1 MAGRRGGTCLVN
13 VKTESFHP
21 FLFIL
26 LDRSSYIDNVIEKF
40 GRKAWKEESGLE
52 QSYLRFSIEES
63 IWFKRGQEVSELI
76 SISLDPIISVEEYE
90 QYITIRGV
98 LELSG
103 EYRMV
108 EEEDGEY
115 SDDLSAHRLVQ
126 EVTMREDGISE
137 LTHRFPVDITIPKN
151 RIQSLDD
158 VYVTIESF
166 DYDLAEH
173 GRLLLTADI
182 SISGI
187 YSSQPNVPNMEEN
200 SDELEA
206 VQRSEEYEET
216 IEEYEET
223 IEEYEEKQ
231 EETEDLFDPFE
242 VIARKEAYQE
252 NVEEMD
258 EEFNEEL
265 NEELNEDSEVAP
277 IQVELKSRKEEVLE
291 MEANETVSNEEQTEM
306 SQTEKKVSKRN
317 ENALY
322 LTKIFAKEEHQDFS
336 RLKICIVQQGD
347 SLDKI
352 ADRYDVSVQQLLR
365 VNKLEHESDIYE
377 GQLLYIPVPT
387 GSKT

>member
-1 MAGRRGGTCLVN
+1 M
-13 VKTESFHP
+13 
-21 FLFIL
+21 
-26 LDRSSYIDNVIEKF
+26 
-40 GRKAWKEESGLE
+40 GRKEEKLLE

-63 IWFKRGQEVSELI
+63 VWFKRGQEVSELI

-98 LELSG
+98 LQLSG
-103 EYRMV
+103 EYRMAE
-108 EEEDGEY
+108 EEEDREGA
-115 SDDLSAHRLVQ
+115 DDLGAHRLVQ
-126 EVTMREDGISE
+126 EVATREDGISE

-151 RIQSLDD
+151 RIQNLED

-187 YSSQPNVPNMEEN
+187 YSSHPSMLSGEEN

-216 IEEYEET
+216 EET
-223 IEEYEEKQ
+223 IEEYEEEQ
-231 EETEDLFDPFE
+231 EEAEDMAEDMFDPFE
-242 VIARKEAYQE
+242 VVARKEAYQE
-252 NVEEMD
+252 NVEE
-258 EEFNEEL
+258 FV
-265 NEELNEDSEVAP
+265 EELNEDTEAAP
-277 IQVELKSRKEEVLE
+277 MQVELKSRKEEVF
-291 MEANETVSNEEQTEM
+291 EAETKADNEEQTEM
-306 SQTEKKVSKRN
+306 PEAKKKVSKRN

-322 LTKIFAKEEHQDFS
+322 LTKIFAKEEQQDFS

-347 SLDKI
+347 SLNKI
-352 ADRYDVSVQQLLR
+352 AERYDISVQQLLR
-365 VNKLEHESDIYE
+365 VNKLEHESDIHE
-377 GQLLYIPVPT
+377 GQLLYIPVPE

>member
-1 MAGRRGGTCLVN
+1 
-13 VKTESFHP
+13 
-21 FLFIL
+21 
-26 LDRSSYIDNVIEKF
+26 VIV
-40 GRKAWKEESGLE
+40 RKEEKLLE

-63 IWFKRGQEVSELI
+63 VWFKRGQEVSEFI
-76 SISLDPIISVEEYE
+76 SISLNPIISVEEYE

-103 EYRMV
+103 EYQMV
-108 EEEDGEY
+108 EEEEDREY

-126 EVTMREDGISE
+126 EVTTREDGVSE
-137 LTHRFPVDITIPKN
+137 LIHHFPVDITIPKN

-166 DYDLAEH
+166 DYDLAEQ

-187 YSSQPNVPNMEEN
+187 YSSQPSVPNEEN
-200 SDELEA
+200 SDELGA
-206 VQRSEEYEET
+206 VQRS
-216 IEEYEET
+216 EEYEET

-252 NVEEMD
+252 NVEEVD
-258 EEFNEEL
+258 EEFEENL
-265 NEELNEDSEVAP
+265 EEKLDQAP
-277 IQVELKSRKEEVLE
+277 EAAPMHIELKGRKEEVFE
-291 MEANETVSNEEQTEM
+291 TEANEEVSNKEQTEM
-306 SQTEKKVSKRN
+306 SQAEKKVSKRN

-352 ADRYDVSVQQLLR
+352 ANRYDVSIQQLLR
-365 VNKLEHESDIYE
+365 VNKLEQESGIYE
-377 GQLLYIPVPT
+377 GQLLYIPVSAA
-387 GSKT
+387 SKT

>member
-1 MAGRRGGTCLVN
+1 M
-13 VKTESFHP
+13 
-21 FLFIL
+21 
-26 LDRSSYIDNVIEKF
+26 
-40 GRKAWKEESGLE
+40 E

-63 IWFKRGQEVSELI
+63 VWFKRGQEVSEFI

-103 EYRMV
+103 EYQMAED
-108 EEEDGEY
+108 EEEREY
-115 SDDLSAHRLVQ
+115 SDGLSAHRLIQ
-126 EVTMREDGISE
+126 EVIIREDGVSE
-137 LTHRFPVDITIPKN
+137 LIHHFPVDITIPKN
-151 RIQSLDD
+151 RIESLED

-166 DYDLAEH
+166 DYDLEEH

-187 YSSQPNVPNMEEN
+187 YSSSQPSEANMEES
-200 SDELEA
+200 SDELEV

-216 IEEYEET
+216 IKED
-223 IEEYEEKQ
+223 EEKQ

-252 NVEEMD
+252 NIEEMD
-258 EEFNEEL
+258 EEL
-265 NEELNEDSEVAP
+265 DEDREAVP
-277 IQVELKSRKEEVLE
+277 MHVELKSRKEEVLE
-291 MEANETVSNEEQTEM
+291 TETNEAVNHEQQIEI
-306 SQTEKKVSKRN
+306 SQAEKKVSKRN

-377 GQLLYIPVPT
+377 GQLLYIPVSVV
-387 GSKT
+387 SKT

>member
-1 MAGRRGGTCLVN
+1 M
-13 VKTESFHP
+13 
-21 FLFIL
+21 
-26 LDRSSYIDNVIEKF
+26 
-40 GRKAWKEESGLE
+40 GRKEEKLLE

-63 IWFKRGQEVSELI
+63 VWFKRGQEVSEFI
-76 SISLDPIISVEEYE
+76 SISLNPIISVEEYE

-103 EYRMV
+103 EYEMV
-108 EEEDGEY
+108 EEEEDREY

-126 EVTMREDGISE
+126 EVTTREDGISE
-137 LTHRFPVDITIPKN
+137 LIHHFPVDITIPKN

-166 DYDLAEH
+166 DYDLAEY
-173 GRLLLTADI
+173 GRLLLNADI

-187 YSSQPNVPNMEEN
+187 YASQPSVPNEEN
-200 SDELEA
+200 SDELGA

-223 IEEYEEKQ
+223 QEETQ

-252 NVEEMD
+252 NVEEVD
-258 EEFNEEL
+258 EELDE
-265 NEELNEDSEVAP
+265 AP
-277 IQVELKSRKEEVLE
+277 ESAPMHVELKSRKEEVFE
-291 MEANETVSNEEQTEM
+291 TEANEAVSNTEQTEM
-306 SQTEKKVSKRN
+306 SQAEKKVSKRN

-365 VNKLEHESDIYE
+365 VNKLEQESGIYE

-387 GSKT
+387 ASKT

>member
-1 MAGRRGGTCLVN
+1 M
-13 VKTESFHP
+13 
-21 FLFIL
+21 
-26 LDRSSYIDNVIEKF
+26 
-40 GRKAWKEESGLE
+40 GRKEEKLLE

-63 IWFKRGQEVSELI
+63 IWFKRGQEVSEFI

-108 EEEDGEY
+108 EEEEDRGY

-126 EVTMREDGISE
+126 EVTTREDGVSE

-151 RIQSLDD
+151 RIESLED

-187 YSSQPNVPNMEEN
+187 YSSELNTTNMEEN
-200 SDELEA
+200 RDELEA
-206 VQRSEEYEET
+206 VQRSEEHEEI
-216 IEEYEET
+216 IEEER

-231 EETEDLFDPFE
+231 QEEETETEDLFDPFE

-252 NVEEMD
+252 NMEEID
-258 EEFNEEL
+258 EEVDEEL
-265 NEELNEDSEVAP
+265 DKDREVAP
-277 IQVELKSRKEEVLE
+277 IQVELKSRKEEVFKA
-291 MEANETVSNEEQTEM
+291 EANEEVSKEEQTET
-306 SQTEKKVSKRN
+306 SQAEKKVSKRN

-322 LTKIFAKEEHQDFS
+322 LTKIFAKEEHQDFL
-336 RLKICIVQQGD
+336 RLKICIVQHGD

-352 ADRYDVSVQQLLR
+352 AERYDVSVQQLLR
-365 VNKLEHESDIYE
+365 VNKLEQESDLYD
-377 GQLLYIPVPT
+377 GQLLYIPVPAT
-387 GSKT
+387 SKT